1 MYPEFLS
8 ILMVHNHIFVQAS
21 SISEFNPGEREP
33 DAVPFIKDG
42 GGLQVGQAGG
52 RRGVSLEHASP
63 QREAFGACRLCHA
76 TRVMLGR
83 EQDACV
89 PPRLP
94 QMKTK
99 PNT

>member
-1 MYPEFLS
+1 M
-8 ILMVHNHIFVQAS
+8 
-21 SISEFNPGEREP
+21 RET
-33 DAVPFIKDG
+33 DAVPFIKDDD
-42 GGLQVGQAGG
+42 GLQVGQAGG

-63 QREAFGACRLCHA
+63 QQEAIGACRLCHV
-76 TRVMLGR
+76 TQVMLGR
-83 EQDACV
+83 EQDAHA